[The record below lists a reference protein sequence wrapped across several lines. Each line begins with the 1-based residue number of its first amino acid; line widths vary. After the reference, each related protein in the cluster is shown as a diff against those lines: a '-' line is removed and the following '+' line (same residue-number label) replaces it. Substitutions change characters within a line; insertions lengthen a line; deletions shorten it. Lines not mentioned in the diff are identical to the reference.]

1 MTLDIIGPGFGRTGT
16 NSLKL
21 ALEQL
26 GSGPCHH
33 MYEINPDAPDQV
45 AHWEAISK
53 GETPDWDQVFAGFRS
68 QLDWPG
74 CHFWRELLAHYPD
87 AKVVLSVRDAQGWL
101 KSFKSTIL
109 PYLNSTTPQED
120 PLRQRKTEMT
130 RRIIRDQ
137 AFGGNLSDETLLR
150 VFNDH
155 IAEVQET
162 VPAERLLT
170 FDVREGW
177 EPLCTFLGVSVPDG
191 SFPRTNTTAEFRNRT
206 SVLLDK

>member
-1 MTLDIIGPGFGRTGT
+1 MALEIIGPGFGRTGT

-26 GSGPCHH
+26 GFGPCHH

-45 AHWEAISK
+45 AYWEAISK

-74 CHFWRELLAHYPD
+74 CHFWRDLLMHYSN
-87 AKVVLSVRDAQGWL
+87 AKVVMSVRDAQGWL
-101 KSFKSTIL
+101 KSFKSTIF
-109 PYLNSTTPQED
+109 PYLNSTATQED

-137 AFGGNLSDETLLR
+137 AFGGDLSDDNLLR
-150 VFNDH
+150 VFNRH
-155 IAEVQET
+155 ITEVQHT
-162 VPAERLLT
+162 VPPDRLLT
-170 FDVREGW
+170 FDVRQGW
-177 EPLCTFLGVSVPDG
+177 EPLCTFLSVQVPDTP
-191 SFPRTNTTAEFRNRT
+191 FPRTNTTAEFRDRT
-206 SVLLDK
+206 SVPLDN